1 MRRDEEQLVRKVA
14 DMELIEKRK
23 VGRPR
28 KSRKMEIHADLDLI
42 GVPEKCAQDRRV
54 WKDIIY
60 S

>member
-42 GVPEKCAQDRRV
+42 GVP
-54 WKDIIY
+54 
-60 S
+60 